1 MIDPPPQK
9 GAHNMS
15 FHLYK
20 ILENFNSSIVAAW
33 GWEGRETV
41 GGAEAGDGG
50 REGGKRIGEG
60 VQQKKEERVSRG
72 HGGRAGG

>member
-1 MIDPPPQK
+1 MK
-9 GAHNMS
+9 R
-15 FHLYK
+15 
-20 ILENFNSSIVAAW
+20 W